1 MSFTETTTTSW
12 LSRMK
17 GAVGRIFFGIILV
30 IATTVLLFWNEG
42 RAIKT
47 YRALVE
53 GAGLVVSVDSASVD
67 SANDGKLVHISG
79 PVKPL
84 TTPQDDTYGIAAENA
99 LRVVRE
105 VEMYQWVEKSESK
118 TEKNVGGS
126 EQTTTT
132 YTYSKQWR
140 TDTVDSS
147 DFKQPGG
154 HENPSRPI
162 DGETFTVEK
171 AAVGAFTLDGS
182 DVAALG
188 SSKRIPLG
196 QEQANAFQT
205 SLGMNVRPQNGEL
218 YAGSNPSSPA
228 IGDLRI
234 RYERVDLS
242 EASFVGGQHGDRLSG
257 FTVSNGREIFLS
269 AAGRQS
275 AAEMFE
281 TAQTEN
287 NIITWI
293 VRVAGLLGMF
303 IGFACFLSI
312 FGVIGDVIPFV
323 GSIVS
328 FGTTL
333 LAAVATLILGPIVIA
348 IGWIAY
354 RPILAISIIV
364 GGLVIAFLFI
374 RLRRKQPQTAP
385 LGRPAS

>member
-12 LSRMK
+12 LSRIK
-17 GAVGRIFFGIILV
+17 GAIGRIFFGIILV

-67 SANDGKLVHISG
+67 SANESKLVHISG

-84 TTPQDDTYGIAAENA
+84 GTPRDEVYGIAAENA
-99 LRVVRE
+99 LRIVRE
-105 VEMYQWVEKSESK
+105 VEMYQWVQKSQTK

-126 EQTTTT
+126 EETTTT
-132 YTYSKQWR
+132 YTYSKEWR
-140 TDTVDSS
+140 TDTVDSR
-147 DFKQPGG
+147 DFKQPAG
-154 HENPSRPI
+154 HENPSRPL

-171 AAVGAFTLDGS
+171 ATVGAFTLDGS
-182 DVAALG
+182 DVATLG

-196 QEQANAFQT
+196 GEQATVFQT

-218 YAGSNPSSPA
+218 YAGSDPSSPV

-234 RYERVDLS
+234 RYERIDLA
-242 EASFVGGQHGDRLSG
+242 EASFVGGQRGDTLTG

-269 AAGRQS
+269 AAGKQT

-293 VRVAGLLGMF
+293 VRVGGLIGMF
-303 IGFACFLSI
+303 VGFACILSI
-312 FGVIGDVIPFV
+312 FGVIGDVIPFI

-333 LAAVATLILGPIVIA
+333 MAAVATLILGPIVIA
-348 IGWIAY
+348 IGWITY

-364 GGLVIAFLFI
+364 GGIVLAFLFI
-374 RLRRKQPQTAP
+374 RLRRKQPETTA
-385 LGRPAS
+385 LGRPAT